1 MEDICKSCEY
11 EDAAFMPC
19 NACNNGSEF
28 KLKDK
33 LSKGYID
40 ESKVGIMFDLIK
52 HPDEL
57 EALANALTAVDTC
70 QTWESDAIFKAAD
83 VIIELSKIFK
93 ANNDSVD
100 PDDIVKQADAYVR
113 DHLLIQYM
121 MWKFGKACMLDIED
135 IYDEWIKWL
144 EEKE

>member
-1 MEDICKSCEY
+1 MGDMCKRCEY
-11 EDAAFMPC
+11 KNAAFMPC

-28 KLKDK
+28 KLKSDDYSIDPYEMANLLDYIIDK
-33 LSKGYID
+33 PND
-40 ESKVGIMFDLIK
+40 ESI
-52 HPDEL
+52 
-57 EALANALTAVDTC
+57 
-70 QTWESDAIFKAAD
+70 
-83 VIIELSKIFK
+83 
-93 ANNDSVD
+93 D
-100 PDDIVKQADAYVR
+100 PDDIAKQADAYVR

>member
-1 MEDICKSCEY
+1 MD
-11 EDAAFMPC
+11 
-19 NACNNGSEF
+19 
-28 KLKDK
+28 DK
-33 LSKGYID
+33 TGVL
-40 ESKVGIMFDLIK
+40 FDLMK

-57 EALANALTAVDTC
+57 ESLADALTDVDTC
-70 QTWESDAIFKAAD
+70 QVWESDVIFKAAD
-83 VIIELSKIFK
+83 VIMWLSQIFN
-93 ANNDSVD
+93 ANGESVD
-100 PDDIVKQADAYVR
+100 PDDIAKQADAYVR

>member
-1 MEDICKSCEY
+1 MADMCKSCEY
-11 EDAAFMPC
+11 ENAAFMPC

-28 KLKDK
+28 KPKSDDYSIDPYEMANLLDYIIDK
-33 LSKGYID
+33 PND
-40 ESKVGIMFDLIK
+40 ESI
-52 HPDEL
+52 
-57 EALANALTAVDTC
+57 
-70 QTWESDAIFKAAD
+70 
-83 VIIELSKIFK
+83 
-93 ANNDSVD
+93 D
-100 PDDIVKQADAYVR
+100 PDDIAKQADAYVR

>member
-1 MEDICKSCEY
+1 MDGI
-11 EDAAFMPC
+11 
-19 NACNNGSEF
+19 
-28 KLKDK
+28 
-33 LSKGYID
+33 
-40 ESKVGIMFDLIK
+40 KVGIMFDLMK

-57 EALANALTAVDTC
+57 ESLADALKSVGTC
-70 QTWESDAIFKAAD
+70 QPWEDDVIFKASD
-83 VIIELSKIFK
+83 VIMGLSQIFK
-93 ANNDSVD
+93 ANDDSVD
-100 PDDIVKQADAYVR
+100 PDDIAKQADAYVR

>member
-1 MEDICKSCEY
+1 MADMCKSCEY
-11 EDAAFMPC
+11 ENAAFMPC

-28 KLKDK
+28 KLKKSELDK
-33 LSKGYID
+33 FKFKDYYSYFLLG
-40 ESKVGIMFDLIK
+40 LIK
-52 HPDEL
+52 CYD
-57 EALANALTAVDTC
+57 
-70 QTWESDAIFKAAD
+70 
-83 VIIELSKIFK
+83 
-93 ANNDSVD
+93 DSVD
-100 PDDIVKQADAYVR
+100 PDDIAKQADAYVR

>member
-1 MEDICKSCEY
+1 MDICKSCEY
-11 EDAAFMPC
+11 ENAAFMPC
-19 NACNNGSEF
+19 NACDNGSEF

-33 LSKGYID
+33 LSK
-40 ESKVGIMFDLIK
+40 VGIMFDLMK

-57 EALANALTAVDTC
+57 EALANALKDVDTC
-70 QTWESDAIFKAAD
+70 QVWESDAIFEAAD
-83 VIIELSKIFK
+83 VITGLSQIFK

-100 PDDIVKQADAYVR
+100 PDDIAKQADAYVR

-144 EEKE
+144 EENEN

>member
-1 MEDICKSCEY
+1 MADMCKSCEY
-11 EDAAFMPC
+11 ENAAFMPC

-28 KLKDK
+28 RFK
-33 LSKGYID
+33 SSHI
-40 ESKVGIMFDLIK
+40 SDL
-52 HPDEL
+52 D
-57 EALANALTAVDTC
+57 N
-70 QTWESDAIFKAAD
+70 
-83 VIIELSKIFK
+83 
-93 ANNDSVD
+93 
-100 PDDIVKQADAYVR
+100 DDIAKQADAYVR